1 MTVCQ
6 LILGPGVVF
15 AHRAHFRHSAVV
27 FDLREDRGVDGLDA
41 PEVLE
46 LQGIVMGAISPCAKD
61 RPVVEG
67 RGDGLA
73 SLLLQRFQE
82 GLESRSLH

>member
-15 AHRAHFRHSAVV
+15 THRPHFRHSAVV
-27 FDLREDRGVDGLDA
+27 FDVVLDRGVDGLDA
-41 PEVLE
+41 PEVPE

-67 RGDGLA
+67 RGDGLV
-73 SLLLQRFQE
+73 SLLHQRFQE
-82 GLESRSLH
+82 DLESRSLH